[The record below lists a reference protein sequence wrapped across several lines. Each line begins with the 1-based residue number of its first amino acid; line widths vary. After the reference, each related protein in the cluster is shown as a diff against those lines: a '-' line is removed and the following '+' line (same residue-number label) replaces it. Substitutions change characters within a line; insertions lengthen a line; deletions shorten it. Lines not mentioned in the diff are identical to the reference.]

1 MRQQVTY
8 YANYLRFCAHG
19 REAALGAPLLRQLR
33 AAGVRP
39 VVLGIASCRLASPAV
54 LGDVV
59 AVRSHVIGADATTL
73 TWRHSVAPAGAAP
86 GVKPHAACD
95 VTLGFADAAGALL
108 PLPAALSFAD
118 AVPSSPALPPLAPL
132 VPFSDNAPVA
142 LTVVTPFA
150 DELGPGGVPSDT
162 DVLRWFERNR
172 TDAIGGA
179 SGLRALQAAG
189 VLVVVTSVGPVRLDP
204 AAAAAA
210 ADAGEPLTV
219 RSGVVLKRRATFIVF
234 RQEVYDSS
242 GALLAQGEVTCACV
256 SAADMKLTPAPPALA
271 ERLAAGGMLSSASSS

>member
-1 MRQQVTY
+1 MRF
-8 YANYLRFCAHG
+8 AAHG
-19 REAALGAPLLRQLR
+19 REAALGAPLLRELR

-39 VVLGIASCRLASPAV
+39 VVLCIASCRMASPAV

-59 AVRSHVIGADATTL
+59 VVRSHVICADATTL

-86 GVKPHAACD
+86 GGKPHAACD
-95 VTLGFADAAGALL
+95 VTVGFADAVGALL
-108 PLPAALSFAD
+108 PLPAALSFAG
-118 AVPSSPALPPLAPL
+118 AVPSPSTLPPLAPL
-132 VPFSDNAPVA
+132 VPFPDNAPVA
-142 LTVVTPFA
+142 LTVVTPFS

-179 SGLRALQAAG
+179 AGLRALQAAG
-189 VLVVVTSVGPVRLDP
+189 VLVVVTAVGPVRLDP

-210 ADAGEPLTV
+210 VGAGAPLTV

-234 RQEVYDSS
+234 RQEVLDAN
-242 GALLAQGEVTCACV
+242 GVLLAQGEVTCACV
-256 SAADMKLTPAPPALA
+256 GAADMKLTPAPPALA
-271 ERLAAGGMLSSASSS
+271 ERLAAAAAAGVSSAST